1 MVLKFLTRWQMF
13 SQILV
18 NVSESER
25 SIDKLK
31 RDNEELRGILHKVKI
46 EAGENGSGNGMT
58 DEEIM
63 EVNQTL

>member
-1 MVLKFLTRWQMF
+1 MF